1 MLHLFY
7 GKDSFRSGRKIN
19 ELLDF
24 FRSQKENHEIFRMD
38 GEDFSAEKFDGFLKS
53 KSLFGGKNIIVCAGL
68 LENKA
73 ASDFILKNLGRCA
86 DSDNVFLFLDEEIS
100 GEHLEIF
107 KESGTKIQ
115 KFDLLVGAKI
125 KKWIQD
131 EAEKKKIKLPADV
144 QEKIAE
150 KCGNDLWRVSS
161 EIEMYSLGG
170 EIEGAMAKEKYN
182 PFQICDAVASR
193 DRKTSW
199 ILLQKALLSGVSAE
213 EVFWKIWW
221 QVKTLLLVKFLAG
234 ANVKNIEKE
243 SGLKSYPAQKALAAI
258 RNFSSSELNQL
269 SWNLVDLYHKIRKG
283 QAEFEIGLEKILISL

>member
-1 MLHLFY
+1 MLYLLY
-7 GKDSFRSGRKIN
+7 GKDTLRSRQKLN

-24 FRSQKENHEIFRMD
+24 FRSKKENSGVFRMD
-38 GEDFSAEKFDGFLKS
+38 EENFNIEELEGFLKS
-53 KSLFGGKNIIVCAGL
+53 KSLFGEKSVVVCEGL

-73 ASDFILKNLGRCA
+73 ASNFILKNFDRCA
-86 DSDNVFLFLDEEIS
+86 NSDSIFLFLEKEIS
-100 GEHLEIF
+100 DELLGPF
-107 KESGTKIQ
+107 KENSEKIQ

-125 KKWIQD
+125 KKWMQE
-131 EAEKKKIKLPADV
+131 EAEKRKIKLPESV

-150 KCGNDLWRVSS
+150 KCGNDLWCVSS
-161 EIEMYSLGG
+161 EMELYSLGG
-170 EIEGAMAKEKYN
+170 GIESAAVKEKYN

-199 ILLQKALLSGVSAE
+199 ILLQKALLNGVPAE